1 MKTGYWVGMLLA
13 CAITAKSQT
22 VPYSFN
28 YQGVLRGGS
37 GELLGAVQK
46 TVEFRLYKE
55 AVNGSPLWGRS
66 YTVLLDT
73 NGLFNVEL
81 TDANGSI
88 IIANAKLQ
96 TVISGN
102 AALYLGLTVPGASEI
117 APRQQL
123 LSVPYAMLA
132 GDVRQTL
139 GALTVNGTLTA
150 TNSVKVNAPGVFD
163 GYGTIP
169 IGGIIMW
176 SGSMNDIPD
185 GWTLCDGQDNGTQR
199 KSPDLR
205 SRFVLGA
212 SDKYPVNATGGVD
225 KVTLTTNQIPSH
237 VHGFQDGYYI
247 EKTGDGH
254 TYTNSVGPGGAYNT
268 GKTNLKGSGNSD
280 EDNAYIYW
288 RQMNTSSVGAT
299 GSHENM
305 PPYYALCFIMRIK

>member
-13 CAITAKSQT
+13 CAMAAESQT

-46 TVEFRLYKE
+46 TVEFRLYSQ
-55 AVNGSPLWGRS
+55 AVSGTALWGRS

-81 TDANGSI
+81 TDANGSALV
-88 IIANAKLQ
+88 ANAKLQ
-96 TVISGN
+96 TVISGS
-102 AALYLGLTVPGASEI
+102 ATLYLGLTVPGASEI

-169 IGGIIMW
+169 VGGIIIW
-176 SGSMNDIPD
+176 HGTPADVPA
-185 GWTLCDGQDNGTQR
+185 GWAICDGQNGT
-199 KSPDLR
+199 PDLR

-212 SDKYPVNATGGVD
+212 SDKYAMAVTGGVD
-225 KVTLTTNQIPSH
+225 KVTLTTNQIPAHAHSY
-237 VHGFQDGYYI
+237 QDGYFNESYS
-247 EKTGDGH
+247 DGH
-254 TYTNSVGPGGAYNT
+254 SYTNGMGGGVT
-268 GKTNLKGSGNSD
+268 DLKDTKLLGSGDSD
-280 EDNAYIYW
+280 GNNNYLYW
-288 RQMNTSSVGAT
+288 RWTKTSTDGGKGDA
-299 GSHENM
+299 HENM
-305 PPYYALCFIMRIK
+305 PPYYALYYIMRTK